1 MKPRIGSPCASCH
14 QSTTS
19 TNKAD
24 LRFATLHLTAIAFTP
39 DLRLQDF
46 MIDFMRS
53 HPLDRI
59 SLTKGRSSTSK
70 SHPAFNSILRRLSN
84 PTKFSFFGDI
94 RGQAEVRK
102 LLVHIYIEKELPFLH
117 FEVANEADARLR
129 GEIPCRDK

>member
-1 MKPRIGSPCASCH
+1 MRHVTKVPHQPTKPIFDLQRYTSL
-14 QSTTS
+14 QS
-19 TNKAD
+19 
-24 LRFATLHLTAIAFTP
+24 LFTL

-59 SLTKGRSSTSK
+59 SLTKGRSSTSE
-70 SHPAFNSILRRLSN
+70 SHPALNSLLRRLSN

-102 LLVHIYIEKELPFLH
+102 LLVHICIEKELPFLH

-129 GEIPCRDK
+129 GEKPCRDK